1 MSSSN
6 TNSTINSSP
15 KVPPDL
21 APGATQLAPAG
32 SHLAPAASHLA
43 PAGSHQAPPASH
55 LAPGATQPE
64 QNKSN
69 QQTFTWST
77 PFFDLQFV
85 DIRTKKGS
93 MGHKG

>member
-1 MSSSN
+1 MSTSN
-6 TNSTINSSP
+6 TNSTINSST

-21 APGATQLAPAG
+21 APAAT
-32 SHLAPAASHLA
+32 HLAPAATHLAPVASHLA
-43 PAGSHQAPPASH
+43 SAAPQ

-69 QQTFTWST
+69 HQTFTWST

-93 MGHKG
+93 MGPEGCI